1 MGLTNRLGIK
11 VNSASELASYII
23 NQTPELSA
31 VVDLPTQGDKN
42 FIPKLGKLISSD
54 NRYKNAFLNTVNEIA
69 MTVIRDNTWNNPWD
83 AFTEKGSFRFGDS
96 VRELYVDIANVYD
109 YHEYENDVDH
119 FLDNVIP
126 DVYNYIH
133 ILNYEKFYKTST
145 SDEQISMAFRDDRS
159 FFNLIESV
167 VASLYEGYK
176 YDKYIVE
183 KYMLCKRIL
192 DGTIT
197 AIHLDNTLN
206 NRGKVAFMKSISNKM
221 IFRKPNYNPAGVK
234 SFSPFDRQYL
244 IMDTDFEAQVSTIT
258 MAQSYFRDEADF
270 RTNMALIDGYNDHD
284 TVRLAQLLGIETPF
298 TTDELNALATI
309 PAVIVD
315 RDFFQVYNKAFDTN
329 AEVATRTWEN
339 PETLKTNHWLHTKKI
354 ISTSPFAP
362 AVVFTTLTPAV
373 SAVAVSPSSATVSK
387 GESLQLSAVVSTVG
401 FANKAVT
408 WAVDDTS
415 AADGVKIDINGKLS
429 IPSTATVESIT
440 VTATSIYDT
449 TKYGTATITVA
460 STTIPSI
467 TSVTVTAAGSA
478 TSIAASATLQM
489 SAEVVKVGNPST
501 SVEWSVDSAA
511 ATDEFTISSGGL
523 LTAPAEPTVDEV
535 TVTAT
540 SVFDTSK
547 KGTKKLTVSTL

>member
-1 MGLTNRLGIK
+1 MALTNRLGIK
-11 VNSASELASYII
+11 VNTASELASYII
-23 NQTPELSA
+23 NQNPILSA
-31 VVDLPTQGDKN
+31 EVDLPTQGDAN
-42 FIPKLGKLISSD
+42 YLPKLGELISSD

-83 AFTEKGSFRFGDS
+83 AFTEKGSFRFGES

-119 FLDNVIP
+119 FLDNVVP

-133 ILNYEKFYKTST
+133 ILNYEKFYKTTT

-159 FFNLIESV
+159 FFNMIESI

-192 DGTIT
+192 DGTMT
-197 AIHLDNTLN
+197 AIQINNSLD

-221 IFRKPNYNPAGVK
+221 TFRNPKFNPAGVK

-270 RTNMALIDGYNDHD
+270 RTNMALIDGYNNHD
-284 TVRLAQLLGIETPF
+284 TVRLAELLGIQTPF
-298 TTDELNALATI
+298 TSDELTALATI

-329 AEVATRTWEN
+329 AEVATRMWEN

-362 AVVFTTLTPAV
+362 AVVFTTAAPSVTSV
-373 SAVAVSPSSATVSK
+373 NVSPSSASVAQGSSIKLNAIVT
-387 GESLQLSAVVSTVG
+387 TVG

-408 WAVDDTS
+408 WSVDE
-415 AADGVKIDINGKLS
+415 AGVTAGLKIDVNGNLTV
-429 IPSTATVESIT
+429 PSDATATSYTI
-440 VTATSIYDT
+440 TATSIYDSNV
-449 TKYGTATITVA
+449 YGTASITVA
-460 STTIPSI
+460 SSTLPSI

-478 TSIAASATLQM
+478 TQIAANSTLQM
-489 SAEVVKVGNPST
+489 SATVVRTGNASQAVT
-501 SVEWSVDSAA
+501 WSVDSAA
-511 ATDEFTISSGGL
+511 ATDGFSISATGL
-523 LTAPAEPTVDEV
+523 LSSPVSVTVDEV

-540 SVFDTSK
+540 SVFDDTK
-547 KGTKKLTVSTL
+547 KGTKKLTISS

>member
-1 MGLTNRLGIK
+1 MGLTNNLGIK

-23 NQTPELSA
+23 NQSPVLSA
-31 VVDLPTQGDKN
+31 EVDLPVQGDKD
-42 FIPKLGKLISSD
+42 FLPKLGELISSD
-54 NRYKNAFLNTVNEIA
+54 NRYKNAFINTVNEIA
-69 MTVIRDNTWNNPWD
+69 LTVIKDNTWNNPWD

-119 FLDNVIP
+119 FLENVVP

-133 ILNYEKFYKTST
+133 ILNYEKFYKTTT

-159 FFNLIESV
+159 FFNLIESI

-197 AIHLDNTLN
+197 SIKIDSGLD

-221 IFRKPNYNPAGVK
+221 TFRNPSYNPAGVR

-270 RTNMALIDGYNDHD
+270 RTNMALIDGYNNHD
-284 TVRLAQLLGIETPF
+284 TVRLAELLGIETPF
-298 TTDELNALATI
+298 TDAELTALGTI
-309 PAVIVD
+309 PACIID

-329 AEVATRTWEN
+329 AEVVSRMWEN
-339 PETLKTNHWLHTKKI
+339 PETLKTNHWLHTKKV

-362 AVVFTTLTPAV
+362 AVVFTTLTPSITSV
-373 SAVAVSPSSATVSK
+373 TVSPSTATSDVGQELK
-387 GESLQLSAVVSTVG
+387 LSASVVTVG

-408 WAVDDTS
+408 WSVDIDS
-415 AADGVKIDINGKLS
+415 ASDGVTIDVKGLLR
-429 IPSTATVESIT
+429 IPSDATVDEIT
-440 VTATSIYDT
+440 VTAKSVYDT
-449 TKYGTATITVA
+449 TKTGTATITVA
-460 STTIPSI
+460 SN
-467 TSVTVTAAGSA
+467 VT
-478 TSIAASATLQM
+478 
-489 SAEVVKVGNPST
+489 EGN
-501 SVEWSVDSAA
+501 
-511 ATDEFTISSGGL
+511 
-523 LTAPAEPTVDEV
+523 
-535 TVTAT
+535 
-540 SVFDTSK
+540 
-547 KGTKKLTVSTL
+547 

>member
-1 MGLTNRLGIK
+1 MALTNNLGIK
-11 VNSASELASYII
+11 VNSAEELASYII
-23 NQTPELSA
+23 NQNPVLSA
-31 VVDLPTQGDKN
+31 EVDLPVQGDKDYL
-42 FIPKLGKLISSD
+42 PKLGELISSD

-69 MTVIRDNTWNNPWD
+69 LTIIKDNTWNNPWD

-119 FLDNVIP
+119 FLENVVP

-159 FFNLIESV
+159 FFNMIESI

-183 KYMLCKRIL
+183 KYMLCRRIL
-192 DGTIT
+192 DGTMTSIQ
-197 AIHLDNTLN
+197 IDNSLD

-221 IFRKPNYNPAGVK
+221 TFRNPKYNPAGVK

-270 RTNMALIDGYNDHD
+270 RTNMALIDGFNDHD
-284 TVRLAQLLGIETPF
+284 TVRLAELLGIETPF
-298 TTDELNALATI
+298 TSAELTALATI
-309 PAVIVD
+309 PACIID

-329 AEVATRTWEN
+329 AEVISRMWEN
-339 PETLKTNHWLHTKKI
+339 PETLKTNHWLHTKKV

-362 AVVFTTLTPAV
+362 AVVFTTTAPSITSV
-373 SAVAVSPSSATVSK
+373 TVSPSTATSDVGQSLQMSATV
-387 GESLQLSAVVSTVG
+387 ATAG

-408 WAVDDTS
+408 WSVDSDS
-415 AADGVKIDINGKLS
+415 ASDGVTIDVKGLLR
-429 IPSTATVESIT
+429 IPADATVDEIT
-440 VTATSIYDT
+440 VTAKSVYNT
-449 TKYGTATITVA
+449 TKTGTATITVA
-460 STTIPSI
+460 SN
-467 TSVTVTAAGSA
+467 VTA
-478 TSIAASATLQM
+478 
-489 SAEVVKVGNPST
+489 GN
-501 SVEWSVDSAA
+501 
-511 ATDEFTISSGGL
+511 
-523 LTAPAEPTVDEV
+523 
-535 TVTAT
+535 
-540 SVFDTSK
+540 
-547 KGTKKLTVSTL
+547 

>member
-1 MGLTNRLGIK
+1 MALTNSLGIK
-11 VNSASELASYII
+11 VNSANELASYII
-23 NQTPELSA
+23 NQSPILSA
-31 VVDLPTQGDKN
+31 EVDLPVQGDKN
-42 FIPKLGKLISSD
+42 FLPRLGELISSD

-69 MTVIRDNTWNNPWD
+69 MTVIRENTWNNPWD

-119 FLDNVIP
+119 FLENVVP

-159 FFNLIESV
+159 FFNLIESI

-176 YDKYIVE
+176 YDKYVVE

-192 DGTIT
+192 DGTMTSIQ
-197 AIHLDNTLN
+197 IDNSLD

-221 IFRKPNYNPAGVK
+221 TFRNPKYNPAGVK

-244 IMDTDFEAQVSTIT
+244 LMDTDFEAQVSTIT

-270 RTNMALIDGYNDHD
+270 RTNMALIDSFNDHD
-284 TVRLAQLLGIETPF
+284 TVRLAVLLGIETPF
-298 TTDELNALATI
+298 TDAELTALGTI
-309 PAVIVD
+309 PACIID

-329 AEVATRTWEN
+329 AEVISRMWEN

-362 AVVFTTLTPAV
+362 AVVFTTTAPNV
-373 SAVAVSPSSATVSK
+373 TGVTVSPSTATIYAGMDLKLSATV
-387 GESLQLSAVVSTVG
+387 ATAG

-408 WAVDDTS
+408 WSVDSTS
-415 AADGVKIDINGKLS
+415 KTAGITIGLDGTLHL
-429 IPSTATVESIT
+429 PSTVTSVETIT
-440 VTATSIYDT
+440 VTAKSVYKPTVT
-449 TKYGTATITVA
+449 GTATITNGSYSAPA
-460 STTIPSI
+460 STPETTP
-467 TSVTVTAAGSA
+467 
-478 TSIAASATLQM
+478 AST
-489 SAEVVKVGNPST
+489 P
-501 SVEWSVDSAA
+501 
-511 ATDEFTISSGGL
+511 
-523 LTAPAEPTVDEV
+523 
-535 TVTAT
+535 
-540 SVFDTSK
+540 
-547 KGTKKLTVSTL
+547 